1 MRGSLILIGFVLI
14 VIGAVPLMHVSF
26 PYITTILSN
35 LNSIVPGGAGL
46 IVFIGVILLIIGLI

>member
-1 MRGSLILIGFVLI
+1 MRVSLILIGFVLI
-14 VIGAVPLMHVSF
+14 VIGAVPLMNVSF
-26 PYITTILSN
+26 PYITTLLSS